1 MATKYKI
8 PLIIIELDDKSFH
21 LMVEAKLNSIP
32 VNVIIDTGASRTVF
46 NKTLL
51 SKKLRVKELKNPEEI
66 HSAGIMT
73 SNIESVQA
81 VADSFK
87 LGKLKLKDFPVVLI
101 DLEAINNLYR
111 KVTGKEVH
119 GLLGSDFLLEM
130 NAVIDYSKA
139 SLILKKPKGG
149 NR

>member
-1 MATKYKI
+1 
-8 PLIIIELDDKSFH
+8 
-21 LMVEAKLNSIP
+21 
-32 VNVIIDTGASRTVF
+32 
-46 NKTLL
+46 
-51 SKKLRVKELKNPEEI
+51 
-66 HSAGIMT
+66 
-73 SNIESVQA
+73 VQA

-139 SLILKKPKGG
+139 SLILKKPNGG
-149 NR
+149 NP